1 MDKKTKDFTVAD
13 SNARL
18 YESRYSELQ
27 GKYNTAVSDRKKL
40 QDDLK
45 ELEKELDKLRK
56 QLEAKS
62 KNLEEETLTRID
74 LENMLQS
81 LREELSFKDGMHQQE
96 LTETRSRRQ
105 IELSEIDGRLTEQ
118 YEEKLRES
126 LQELRDHYEQQMRAN
141 RDEVDGLYDAKI
153 KNLQNALN
161 ASANQAATAYEE
173 MRQTKTKIDTLNG
186 RIRELEG
193 NNNSLEGTIA
203 SLQNRIRDL
212 EGMLDLERTRHSDLV
227 RGLENELMRLRD
239 EMTHQLQEYQDL
251 MDIKISLDM
260 EIAAYDK
267 LLAGEECR
275 LNITSTRDQSAN
287 LSQTQS
293 TSMRSSSRAGRR
305 TPSRAPSTIQAG
317 IKRKRTLLE
326 ETEDRSFNDYAVT
339 ASAKGDI
346 EITDCCGEGK
356 YVKVHNKGDKEV
368 HIGGWQLVR
377 TVGTNETQFKFH
389 RSVKVD
395 AGATVTV
402 WSTDIPNV
410 NHEPPASIVMNGK
423 KWFVGDQMKTVLTNG
438 DGEEMASS
446 ERVKQQL
453 TTTSQRRLE
462 LGSGLPGDDFYHHS
476 QLRSASRASSYGSGE
491 MRGTEKCRV
500 M

>member
-1 MDKKTKDFTVAD
+1 MAD
-13 SNARL
+13 NNARI
-18 YESRYSELQ
+18 YESRYTELQ
-27 GKYNTAVSDRKKL
+27 GKYNTAASERKKL

-45 ELEKELDKLRK
+45 ELEKEADKLRK
-56 QLEAKS
+56 QLDALRKS
-62 KNLEEETLTRID
+62 LEEETLTRID
-74 LENMLQS
+74 LENTLQS

-118 YEEKLRES
+118 YEEKLRDS
-126 LQELRDHYEQQMRAN
+126 LQELRDHYEHQMRAN
-141 RDEVDGLYDAKI
+141 RDEVDGLYDSKI

-161 ASANQAATAYEE
+161 SASNQAATAYEE
-173 MRQTKTKIDTLNG
+173 MRMTKTTIDGLNG

-193 NNNSLEGTIA
+193 SNSSLQGTIA
-203 SLQNRIRDL
+203 SLQNRIRDM
-212 EGMLDLERTRHSDLV
+212 EAILDSERNRHSDTV
-227 RGLENELMRLRD
+227 RALENELMRMRE

-267 LLAGEECR
+267 LLSGEECR
-275 LNITSTRDQSAN
+275 LNITSSRDQTSAN
-287 LSQTQS
+287 QS
-293 TSMRSSSRAGRR
+293 SAGGQTSMRSASRASRR
-305 TPSRAPSTIQAG
+305 TPSRAGGALSVG
-317 IKRKRTLLE
+317 VKRKRTLLE
-326 ETEDRSFNDYAVT
+326 ETEERAYSDFAVT

-346 EITDCCGEGK
+346 EIGEVCGDGK

-368 HIGGWQLVR
+368 QIGGWQLVR
-377 TVGTNETQFKFH
+377 TVGGNETQFKFH

-423 KWFVGDQMKTVLTNG
+423 KWFAGDNMKTVLLNA
-438 DGEEMASS
+438 DGEEVAAS

-453 TTTSQRRLE
+453 TSSSQRHRE
-462 LGSGLPGDDFYHHS
+462 LGSGLGGDDFYHHS
-476 QLRSASRASSYGSGE
+476 SQMRSASRASSYGAGE